1 MTPSKVHSVIDGRNV
16 RPLVM
21 DAKQIAALTMDDVA
35 SLRRLGINLPARR
48 VAAMV
53 RHMDI
58 DGMAMD
64 DNQALVTT
72 ASISNP
78 IQFLQSWL
86 PGLVRIM
93 TAARTADNLMGV
105 MTVGNWEDEEVIQSV
120 LEPVGDAVLY
130 GDYTN
135 IPLSS
140 WNLTFERRTVLRWE
154 KGFMVG
160 LLEEARAARVR
171 INSAAEKRN
180 AAALAL
186 EIVRNRVAF
195 LGFNAGNNRTYG
207 FLNDP
212 SLSAYVTVANPG
224 SGTTWAVKT
233 FLQITADIRAAVA
246 ALQAASQGTIN
257 VKKTPMVLALA
268 LNVDQYLSVTSDYG
282 NSVQGW
288 LKETYPNIRV
298 EAVPELNA
306 ANGGANVFYLYAE
319 KVEDGGT
326 DGGNVWAQIVPAKFQ
341 ALGTEKRAKG
351 YLEDFSNAL
360 AGVMLKRPYAV
371 VRRSGV

>member
-35 SLRRLGINLPARR
+35 SLRRLGINLPARN
-48 VAAMV
+48 VSAMV

-58 DGMAMD
+58 DGIAMD

-224 SGTTWAVKT
+224 AGTTWAVKT
-233 FLQITADIRAAVA
+233 YLQITADIRAAVA

-257 VKKTPMVLALA
+257 VKKTPMVLAVALA
-268 LNVDQYLSVTSDYG
+268 VDQYLSVTSDFG
-282 NSVQGW
+282 NSVMSW

-298 EAVPELNA
+298 EAVPELNG

-371 VRRSGV
+371 IRRSGV